1 MARGKKQIK
10 ISRLFKRF
18 AAMFLILGA
27 GLLVF
32 GILQVRNLAGMQ
44 AITEDYLA
52 GQEAISSMRD
62 ASDFLTEKSR
72 SFTVSG
78 NTESARDF
86 FKEVN
91 DTKRREKAL
100 KTIDEI
106 ATGKEETKLAEQLA
120 DAASESNRLAEI
132 ETYAMR
138 LAAEGHGTDREF
150 IDEFFSDVVLSE
162 EDLALS
168 AAEQVEKAR
177 GMVFD
182 ERYEKLKTSVLDN
195 VAKSTEKLT
204 EKTKARQADSYQ
216 TTARYT
222 RFEYLLTVIMLGVI
236 FAMMIMNSLLVV
248 SPIRR
253 GTDYIKNNEKLPVDG
268 AQEYTYLAEAYNS
281 MLEKTEK
288 QTRDLSYE
296 ATHDAVTGIYNRKM
310 FDIRR
315 EELDGRDVALLLI
328 DIDLFKGVNDKHGHQ
343 TGDLVLKTV
352 AGILQTCFR
361 TEDYVC
367 RIGGDEFAVL
377 MVSMK
382 PELEHVVRDK
392 IAQLQSKLVEEDS
405 IPEVTLS
412 IGVAYSQEGD
422 PEKDI
427 FRKADQALYKAKE
440 NGRNGFVFY
449 NELS

>member
-1 MARGKKQIK
+1 MARGKEQIK

-138 LAAEGHGTDREF
+138 LAAEGHGTDRVLYEVLAPAKV
-150 IDEFFSDVVLSE
+150 EVLFSDEIPEGMTHPNTLDFFALKEGKEIGRMRAASIGGGDIRIEGRQEPE
-162 EDLALS
+162 EDEVYPENS
-168 AAEQVEKAR
+168 FAE
-177 GMVFD
+177 
-182 ERYEKLKTSVLDN
+182 
-195 VAKSTEKLT
+195 
-204 EKTKARQADSYQ
+204 
-216 TTARYT
+216 
-222 RFEYLLTVIMLGVI
+222 
-236 FAMMIMNSLLVV
+236 
-248 SPIRR
+248 
-253 GTDYIKNNEKLPVDG
+253 
-268 AQEYTYLAEAYNS
+268 
-281 MLEKTEK
+281 
-288 QTRDLSYE
+288 
-296 ATHDAVTGIYNRKM
+296 
-310 FDIRR
+310 
-315 EELDGRDVALLLI
+315 
-328 DIDLFKGVNDKHGHQ
+328 
-343 TGDLVLKTV
+343 
-352 AGILQTCFR
+352 
-361 TEDYVC
+361 
-367 RIGGDEFAVL
+367 
-377 MVSMK
+377 
-382 PELEHVVRDK
+382 
-392 IAQLQSKLVEEDS
+392 VEEFCR
-405 IPEVTLS
+405 
-412 IGVAYSQEGD
+412 
-422 PEKDI
+422 
-427 FRKADQALYKAKE
+427 FRSSS
-440 NGRNGFVFY
+440 G
-449 NELS
+449 